1 MSIKAVAY
9 RMYVCI
15 QSYTLTVP
23 SIIQGF
29 CIKTKT
35 DTEEKVFVNICTSQ
49 EVIIIMFII
58 YAHKVRWGDSRRST
72 KDNYFVIL
80 PPAIIKD

>member
-1 MSIKAVAY
+1 
-9 RMYVCI
+9 MYVCI
-15 QSYTLTVP
+15 QSYTLTIP

-58 YAHKVRWGDSRRST
+58 YAHKARWGDSRST
-72 KDNYFVIL
+72 TGGTKYNYFVIL
-80 PPAIIKD
+80 LPAIIKD